1 MRFPDVTPGGGGAA
15 ADPAT
20 PVGKADD
27 ALALA
32 HGDDLTVE
40 SVLQSLSPTSVKSVI
55 SRAAA
60 DAVAEL
66 QSRLVAAERA
76 QHAAEDRARA
86 AKRDAAAAAK
96 AHDAERRR
104 WQTHFDRVQR
114 ETELVKVKVD
124 AVKAEH
130 ASNLRELVRRNEDL
144 AAVGEA
150 LEREREARAR
160 CEERLRKARKI
171 ERDALEKV
179 AASEDSLELALSTNA
194 ERAAKAARRARKSAM
209 DAASGA
215 GGWDEAYAD
224 VKEELDAL
232 RETLRRREADAA
244 ELARRADAAEARA
257 LAAENAA
264 LAADANALANEV
276 KELRASQSSMAH
288 EVAMEVT
295 ARVVEEV
302 GGSTP
307 TKASAAIAA
316 PSAPGQ
322 NRDRGIDPAHHA
334 LLVGQSHRNRA
345 EIERLT
351 RLYDERGEQ
360 LRELTE
366 KLKGER
372 DARADAEEK
381 ARAAEATTLRL
392 MSLNKNL
399 LDSYQKLLDEKA
411 NDAVGQG
418 REVAA
423 AADHDGGG
431 GRRRASHLPRVAMLA
446 HSRDGGG
453 GGGGRVASVASVAA
467 RGSQQPRWNWNGP
480 RGTPPPPP
488 PRPSRLHFATPPT
501 TAEKARGA
509 DGGADGVA
517 DDATARASSTSSLMP
532 SVYHPSS
539 SRTAARDVD
548 DDFEDELRR
557 RAEFAEA
564 EAAANRAAADEAMA
578 EVLDGLRGEMAA
590 MDGEY
595 ASLLNSLRNAEAN
608 GKVPDASLRSNPI
621 ATPTTPTAKELESAA
636 ARAAWL
642 MERMEEKGAQIAAL
656 TRTLERSKD
665 AGDDGG
671 GGGGGPRDSA
681 TSGTL

>member
-1 MRFPDVTPGGGGAA
+1 MTHRLP
-15 ADPAT
+15 
-20 PVGKADD
+20 
-27 ALALA
+27 
-32 HGDDLTVE
+32 
-40 SVLQSLSPTSVKSVI
+40 SLPSPTKSQ
-55 SRAAA
+55 
-60 DAVAEL
+60 L

-130 ASNLRELVRRNEDL
+130 ASNLRELVRRNGDL

-179 AASEDSLELALSTNA
+179 AASEDSLELALATNA

-244 ELARRADAAEARA
+244 ELTRRADAAEARA

-366 KLKGER
+366 ELKGER

-399 LDSYQKLLDEKA
+399 LDSCQKLLDEKA

-595 ASLLNSLRNAEAN
+595 ASLLSSLRNAEAN

>member
-1 MRFPDVTPGGGGAA
+1 VTHRLP
-15 ADPAT
+15 
-20 PVGKADD
+20 
-27 ALALA
+27 
-32 HGDDLTVE
+32 
-40 SVLQSLSPTSVKSVI
+40 SLPSPTESQ
-55 SRAAA
+55 
-60 DAVAEL
+60 L

-160 CEERLRKARKI
+160 CEERLRKAQKI
-171 ERDALEKV
+171 ERDALEKL
-179 AASEDSLELALSTNA
+179 AESEDSLELALAANA

-209 DAASGA
+209 DASSGA

-264 LAADANALANEV
+264 LAADANALASEV

-288 EVAMEVT
+288 EVAREVT

-302 GGSTP
+302 GGSVTP
-307 TKASAAIAA
+307 MKSSVAIAP
-316 PSAPGQ
+316 PSGKTGQ
-322 NRDRGIDPAHHA
+322 NRDPSGIDPAHHA
-334 LLVGQSHRNRA
+334 LLLGQSHRNRA
-345 EIERLT
+345 EIERLQ

-360 LRELTE
+360 LRELTKE
-366 KLKGER
+366 LKGEC
-372 DARADAEEK
+372 DARAEAEDK

-411 NDAVGQG
+411 NDAVGHG
-418 REVAA
+418 RAA
-423 AADHDGGG
+423 AAAGGRSRQTSDGGG
-431 GRRRASHLPRVAMLA
+431 GGLGVAETSRASHLPRVATLA

-453 GGGGRVASVASVAA
+453 GAGRVASVASVGAG
-467 RGSQQPRWNWNGP
+467 RGSQSAPRWNWNGP

-488 PRPSRLHFATPPT
+488 PRPSRLLFATPPT
-501 TAEKARGA
+501 TTEKARGAEGGA
-509 DGGADGVA
+509 DGGAD
-517 DDATARASSTSSLMP
+517 DATARGASTSSLMP

-539 SRTAARDVD
+539 SRTAASTHVE
-548 DDFEDELRR
+548 DDFEDELSR

-578 EVLDGLRGEMAA
+578 EVLDGLRNEMAA

-595 ASLLNSLRNAEAN
+595 ASLLSSLRDASAN

-621 ATPTTPTAKELESAA
+621 ATPVTPSAKELESAA
-636 ARAAWL
+636 ARAVWL

-656 TRTLERSKD
+656 TRTLERSKED
-665 AGDDGG
+665 AGDGG
-671 GGGGGPRDSA
+671 DVEPRGPRDSA
-681 TSGTL
+681 ASRTL